1 MMRDSEIYKL
11 QNKIKKALEPKRYEH
26 TLGVA
31 YVAASLAFVYGVDSE
46 KAFLAGLLHDC
57 AKCLSHQK
65 RISIC
70 DKNHLEITS
79 VEKANPVLLHA
90 KVGAFLAKD
99 KYDIEDVEIQN
110 AILYHTT
117 GKPNMNLLEKIIYV
131 ADYIEPHRKKLPRLE
146 SNRKIA
152 FSDLDM
158 AIYMILE
165 NSLSYLEKG
174 NSKIDMKTKETYDY
188 YREIM
193 EKRGVLWHQKN

>member
-146 SNRKIA
+146 SIRKIA

>member
-146 SNRKIA
+146 SIRKIA
-152 FSDLDM
+152 FFDFC
-158 AIYMILE
+158 II
-165 NSLSYLEKG
+165 NF
-174 NSKIDMKTKETYDY
+174 
-188 YREIM
+188 
-193 EKRGVLWHQKN
+193 